1 MPRWLGAAKVQG
13 MYAEKECWRG
23 EYPERGRATQCI
35 AAARGAVES
44 NVIVYARRDQRPGPA
59 CHHVGVGT
67 TGPAGRCATTC
78 QTVAS
83 EQPRLRYRGD
93 RSATISLTLSSLQV
107 RPTSGRA
114 KTTSVI
120 DTINLRADNR
130 GLQVLVLVNPNN
142 PILHSHAQ
150 PDCNCRCNPDSRLN
164 VRTRFFPPNLLMA
177 GPVERAPV

>member
-1 MPRWLGAAKVQG
+1 
-13 MYAEKECWRG
+13 MYAEEECWRG
-23 EYPERGRATQCI
+23 ECPK
-35 AAARGAVES
+35 RGARRRKASLPHRAQMDVE
-44 NVIVYARRDQRPGPA
+44 RHCLDTPRPATGTD

-142 PILHSHAQ
+142 PILHPHAQ

-164 VRTRFFPPNLLMA
+164 VRTRFFHRFA
-177 GPVERAPV
+177 HWRGRWSAPLCKISF